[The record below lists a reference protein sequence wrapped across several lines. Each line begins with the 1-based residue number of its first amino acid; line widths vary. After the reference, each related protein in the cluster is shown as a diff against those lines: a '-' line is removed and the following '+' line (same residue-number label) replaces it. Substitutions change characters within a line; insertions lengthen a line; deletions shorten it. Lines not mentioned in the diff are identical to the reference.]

1 MAAKNHYSTLSQTSC
16 QLKFLDA
23 VNFSTQVVAGTI
35 YRFDAEF
42 SLNCG
47 GDNDFN
53 NQIKTCKNFE
63 FFEPLDFEC
72 DQPNRQCLEILNRED
87 IECE

>member
-1 MAAKNHYSTLSQTSC
+1 MKEAAKNHYSTLSQTSC

-35 YRFDAEF
+35 YRFDAKF
-42 SLNCG
+42 SLYCG
-47 GDNDFN
+47 DSIE
-53 NQIKTCKNFE
+53 IKTCKNFE